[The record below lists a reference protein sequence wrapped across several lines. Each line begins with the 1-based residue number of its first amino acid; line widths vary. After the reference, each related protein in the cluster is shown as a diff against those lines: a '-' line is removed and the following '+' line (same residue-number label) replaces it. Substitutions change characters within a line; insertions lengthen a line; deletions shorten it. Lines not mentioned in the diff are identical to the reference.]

1 MDTWNAVIG
10 FLLGGSFL
18 TFIQFLINRH
28 DNKQSKT
35 DAVLSAIKDLDGRV
49 EKIENS
55 LDERDAVLAR
65 THILRFKDEIYNNGA
80 ESHSLEY
87 YEQTLDDIQ
96 TYDRFCTEN
105 PRFANGRTKAAAKYI
120 REVYDKLTEEHK
132 L

>member
-18 TFIQFLINRH
+18 TFLQFLINRH

-49 EKIENS
+49 ERIEKS

-65 THILRFKDEIYNNGA
+65 THILRFSDDIYNGIN
-80 ESHSLEY
+80 HSKEY
-87 YEQTLDDIQ
+87 YDQTLDDLK
-96 TYDRFCTEN
+96 TYNKYCELN
-105 PRFANGRTKAAAKYI
+105 PGFANGRTEKAGEYI
-120 REVYDKLTEEHK
+120 QKEYDRLIEAHK

>member
-1 MDTWNAVIG
+1 MDTWNAVLG
-10 FLLGGSFL
+10 FVLGGSFL
-18 TFIQFLINRH
+18 TFLQFLINRY
-28 DNKQSKT
+28 DNKQDKN
-35 DAVLSAIKDLDGRV
+35 DAVLSAIKELDGRV

-80 ESHSLEY
+80 EAHSLEY

-96 TYDRFCTEN
+96 TYDLFCSDH
-105 PRFANGRTKAAAKYI
+105 PKFANGRTKAAAQYI
-120 REVYDKLTEEHK
+120 RQEYNRLTQEHK